1 MQLQVAVR
9 LFTTVLLSTLLI
21 LTGCSTFGSKEE
33 DPSLPS
39 IDFSRFSRDST
50 QLVGRWEWEQSVYP
64 LSGDD
69 PSAVTPAMSD
79 RTETLVFPTPDSVE
93 VYRSDTLARRT
104 TREAFLE
111 DAKWG
116 VHDDTLATSTAFRD
130 GPLKIYE
137 RVE

>member
-1 MQLQVAVR
+1 MQLQVAIR
-9 LFTTVLLSTLLI
+9 LLSMILLTPLLI
-21 LTGCSTFGSKEE
+21 LTGCDTAGSEMNRW
-33 DPSLPS
+33 PV
-39 IDFSRFSRDST
+39 DFSRFSRDST